1 MEITTSISIW
11 LQLNHN
17 GSSNLFEKFSKLN
30 FLAILGYH
38 NGFLKKNKKQWNFH
52 FQLICI
58 ILFNAMKPE
67 KLKSLSE
74 VKNEIY
80 QLKNAIFLLF

>member
-1 MEITTSISIW
+1 M
-11 LQLNHN
+11 
-17 GSSNLFEKFSKLN
+17 N

-38 NGFLKKNKKQWNFH
+38 NGFLKKKKKKQWNFY

-58 ILFNAMKPE
+58 ILLNTMKPE

-80 QLKNAIFLLF
+80 QLKNAIFSLF